1 MSLAIDGAFSR
12 DGFGRQ
18 SMSEKRHAHLDAKNT
33 DTYRRNKET
42 REQRLRQSG
51 QTQDNSLTGHRLQ
64 QSRSGGDLRQ
74 RSSKEQL
81 HFCIDFVFFFELESF
96 ANISANM

>member
-18 SMSEKRHAHLDAKNT
+18 SMSEKRHAHLDAKST
-33 DTYRRNKET
+33 DTYKKNKEN
-42 REQRLRQSG
+42 RMMRQQQHAGNYRLE
-51 QTQDNSLTGHRLQ
+51 

-74 RSSKEQL
+74 RSSKSSSMS
-81 HFCIDFVFFFELESF
+81 SF
-96 ANISANM
+96 SEHTPSLPAL